1 MNATNNKDIGL
12 TFDPDVTVSLEV
24 VIGSLPGV
32 PVVAEE
38 CDRGASTGGDITH
51 PFLICREEKRTVV
64 TYTRSNIGK
73 LAYRNCSKLTLNLD
87 K

>member
-1 MNATNNKDIGL
+1 MLSTIRDVGL

-38 CDRGASTGGDITH
+38 GDRGASTGGDVTH
-51 PFLICREEKRTVV
+51 TLLICRAEKH
-64 TYTRSNIGK
+64 SGQ
-73 LAYRNCSKLTLNLD
+73 SQG
-87 K
+87 